1 MYYQYSPLPTIEP
14 ELRKIISKH
23 YTCPEQPAI
32 TNLLHTLNFTPQQE
46 TEIEQVTRQLITKI
60 RSKKQKRY
68 GVDALMHEFSLGCD
82 EGIALMCLA
91 EALLRIPDAQTR
103 YALIND
109 KLQLGNWQAHLKK
122 SGSLFT
128 NLASLGLM
136 LGNKI
141 SVNLDEENL
150 ASALSRSF
158 SRLSAPVMKTAIE
171 KAMGILGEQF
181 VTGETM
187 EKALKN
193 IQSREKMGYCFSFD
207 MLGEAAMT
215 MEDADRY
222 LQDYVDAIHA
232 VGKQSAGRSLYEA
245 NGISVKL
252 SAIHPRYSRS
262 QQDRL
267 MSEIYPRLKQLFVL
281 AKQYNIGLNI
291 DAEEMARLEI
301 SLDLLERL
309 LQDPDLAGFDGIGF
323 VVQAYSKRCP
333 YVLDYIIALNRRF
346 QRKMMVRLV
355 KGAYWDSEIKWA
367 QTEGV
372 ADFPVYT
379 RKVHTDISYLSCA
392 KKLFAAQ
399 DVIYPQFATHNVQTL
414 ATIMQLG
421 KGKTFEFQCL
431 HGMGETLYDHIVGA
445 DQFNHRVRVYAPVG
459 TYQTLL
465 AYLVRRLLENGAN
478 SSFVHQLV
486 DNQISVEALVEA
498 PWKKFARFKGEP
510 NKAIK
515 LPTEIF
521 PHRRNSAGFNLSN
534 EVDLATLQHQ
544 LNQAEYGEVHSLC
557 GVEVA
562 TALSEQGRNPAEI
575 SQSLPPVQF
584 ISPTEAE
591 AVFKVTQTRDW
602 QEKSVEERAAILESA
617 AVLYEEN
624 TGLLLKLAIEEAGKT
639 LPNAIGELREAVDF
653 LRYYAEQIRLLASKN
668 ALAPPLGKVL
678 CISPW
683 NFPLAIFTG
692 QIAAALAAGNNVI
705 AKPAEQT
712 SRIAYYAVKLLHQ
725 AGVPKSALQLILG
738 ASEVGA
744 ALVAQPFNAV
754 MFTGSTEV
762 AHLIHQQ
769 LIQREAQPVFIAETG
784 GLNTMVVDSSALLE
798 QVIADVLSSA
808 FDSAGQR
815 CSALRILLVQEDIA
829 DRLYQM
835 LTEAMKELVIGNPE
849 QLNTDIGPVIDEEAK
864 ANLQAYQEKV
874 RSFSRRYFELNAP
887 ETGHFVAP
895 AIYEVDSLAQ
905 INREV
910 FGPILHFVRY
920 KKAELGDY
928 LQAINVKGYALTG
941 GCHSRIS
948 KNVEFVEQH
957 LECGNFY
964 INRNIVGAVVGVQP
978 FGGHGLSGTG
988 PKAGGELYV
997 QRLTKT
1003 SQYYASLLAKNTV
1016 LPSITG
1022 ELNRISYKTTT
1033 ILLLGQHQARL
1044 IAAYQRLQQA
1054 GFKVVVEEDNPLL
1067 NNELPDLQCLQ
1078 AGQHLQKAVFVSP
1091 LSLATRQRFAENN
1104 PAIFCLYDWTNS
1116 QDLTLLYNEFSRSEN
1131 ISAAGG
1137 NASLMAI
1144 EEQ

>member
-1 MYYQYSPLPTIEP
+1 MRFQFPPLPSVEP
-14 ELRKIISKH
+14 ELRKIISEH
-23 YTCPEQPAI
+23 YDCPEQPAVNQLI
-32 TNLLHTLNFTPQQE
+32 QTLDFTPQQE
-46 TEIEQVTRQLITKI
+46 SSIEQVARELIGKI
-60 RSKKQKRY
+60 RNKKQKHY

-103 YALIND
+103 YDLIND
-109 KLQLGNWQAHLKK
+109 KLQQGNWQAHLKK
-122 SGSLFT
+122 SGSLFI
-128 NLASLGLM
+128 NAASLGLM

-141 SVNLDEENL
+141 SASLDEEAL
-150 ASALSRSF
+150 SSALMKSF
-158 SRLSAPVMKTAIE
+158 SRLSAPVMKKAIE

-193 IQSREKMGYCFSFD
+193 ITAREKMGYCFSFD

-222 LQDYVDAIHA
+222 LQDYVNAIHA
-232 VGKQSAGRSLYEA
+232 VGKQSAGRALYDA
-245 NGISVKL
+245 NGVSVKL

-301 SLDLLERL
+301 SLDLLEKL
-309 LQDPDLAGFDGIGF
+309 LQDPDLQGFDGIGF

-333 YVLDYIIALNRRF
+333 YVLDYIIALNRRY
-346 QRKMMVRLV
+346 QRRMMVRLV

-372 ADFPVYT
+372 QGFPVYT
-379 RKVHTDISYLSCA
+379 RKVHTDISYISCA
-392 KKLFAAQ
+392 KKLLDAQ
-399 DVIYPQFATHNVQTL
+399 DAIYPQFATHNVQTL
-414 ATIMQLG
+414 ATIAELG
-421 KGKTFEFQCL
+421 KGKEFEFQCL
-431 HGMGETLYDHIVGA
+431 HGMGETLYDNVVGEH
-445 DQFNHRVRVYAPVG
+445 QFNHRVRVYAPVG
-459 TYQTLL
+459 TYETLL

-486 DNQISVEALVEA
+486 DNNISVNELIEA
-498 PWKKFARFKGEP
+498 PWKKFARFNGAP

-515 LPTEIF
+515 LPADLF
-521 PHRRNSAGFNLSN
+521 PHRRNSQGFNLSD
-534 EVDLATLQHQ
+534 EIQLAELQQQ
-544 LNQAEYGEVHSLC
+544 LNQAEYSDVQSLC
-557 GVEVA
+557 AVPVKA
-562 TALSEQGRNPAEI
+562 AQRYQGRKPADTA
-575 SQSLPPVQF
+575 QSLPTSTF
-584 ISPTEAE
+584 MSPDDVP
-591 AVFKVTQTRDW
+591 AVFDVLQSRVW
-602 QEKSVEERAAILESA
+602 QEKTVEERAAILERA
-617 AVLYEEN
+617 ADFYQEN
-624 TGLLLKLAIEEAGKT
+624 TGLLLRLAIEEAGKT

-653 LRYYAEQIRLLASKN
+653 LRYYAEQIRLLDSKN
-668 ALAPPLGKVL
+668 ALAPPLGNVL

-712 SRIAYYAVKLLHQ
+712 SLIAYYAVKLLHQ
-725 AGVPKSALQLILG
+725 AGVPQEALQLTLG
-738 ASEVGA
+738 AGDLGA

-762 AHLIHQQ
+762 AHLINKQ
-769 LIQREAQPVFIAETG
+769 LVQREDQPVLIAETG

-798 QVIADVLSSA
+798 QVITDVLSSA

-835 LTEAMKELVIGNPE
+835 ITEAMKELVIDNPE
-849 QLNTDIGPVIDEEAK
+849 LLNTDIGPVIDEEAK
-864 ANLQAYQEKV
+864 ANLINYQTQV
-874 RSFSRRYFELNAP
+874 RSFSRRYFELDSP
-887 ETGHFVAP
+887 TSGHFVAP
-895 AIYEVDSLAQ
+895 AIYEVDSLDQ

-928 LQAINVKGYALTG
+928 LQKINAKGYALTG

-948 KNVEFVEQH
+948 KNVAFVQQY

-1003 SQYYASLLAKNTV
+1003 SQYYSSILAKNNV

-1022 ELNRISYKTTT
+1022 ELNSIDYKTTSV
-1033 ILLLGQHQARL
+1033 LLLGQDHARL
-1044 IAAYQRLQQA
+1044 TAAYQRLQQA
-1054 GFKVVVEEDNPLL
+1054 GFNVVVEEDNPLL
-1067 NNELPDLQCLQ
+1067 SYQLPHLQILKE
-1078 AGQHLQKAVFVSP
+1078 GQHLQKAVFVSP
-1091 LSLATRQRFAENN
+1091 IDTQTRQRFAQNN
-1104 PAIFCLYDWTNS
+1104 PAIFCLYDWTVN

-1137 NASLMAI
+1137 NATLMAI